1 MNNQYFGMAS
11 FIQAISKS
19 TVSISAHFPCISFP
33 VHLRQG
39 FSNMV
44 QEPGEPRLRNL
55 ASIFIFS
62 WNISTSSSISPV
74 SLIYQ
79 VMSAF
84 SVVTESCRIP
94 STLKEKV
101 AGFRTWRFSVRN
113 QPQAVRQ
120 TIRIFLRLRITKC
133 PDVPLENILKTGK
146 GGRSINNALHPRL
159 VRAASSTSP
168 STCSSVPV
176 IP

>member
-11 FIQAISKS
+11 LHSGNLEVNGVHIRPLSLYL
-19 TVSISAHFPCISFP
+19 FPCAFVTRVFQHGSGTWRAKTAQSGIDI
-33 VHLRQG
+33 HLFMEYLDQLQHIVG
-39 FSNMV
+39 FSHN
-44 QEPGEPRLRNL
+44 
-55 ASIFIFS
+55 
-62 WNISTSSSISPV
+62 
-74 SLIYQ
+74 Q

-101 AGFRTWRFSVRN
+101 AGFRTWRLSVRN
-113 QPQAVRQ
+113 QSQAVRQ

-133 PDVPLENILKTGK
+133 PDGSLENILKTGK
-146 GGRSINNALHPRL
+146 GGRSINNAPHPRL

-168 STCSSVPV
+168 STCSGVPV